1 MLMGKCHIIFV
12 FLWLTSLDMIISRPS
27 MLLQMAS
34 FHPLW
39 LSNISLYICIT
50 SLSIPVNGYLGCFH
64 ILAVGN
70 SAAVN
75 IGVHVSFWN
84 IVFSVNMPR
93 SGIVGS
99 YDRSLFS
106 VLKEPPSSSPKWLYQ
121 LTFPPMVYEGSLVST
136 PAPALIVCRIFDDG
150 CSDQWEVKPLY
161 SFALHFSNS

>member
-1 MLMGKCHIIFV
+1 MLMGKCHIFV

-50 SLSIPVNGYLGCFH
+50 SLSIPVNGHLGCFH

-75 IGVHVSFWN
+75 IGVHVSF
-84 IVFSVNMPR
+84 
-93 SGIVGS
+93 
-99 YDRSLFS
+99 
-106 VLKEPPSSSPKWLYQ
+106 
-121 LTFPPMVYEGSLVST
+121 
-136 PAPALIVCRIFDDG
+136 
-150 CSDQWEVKPLY
+150 
-161 SFALHFSNS
+161 